1 MSDCIFCKIIEGEI
15 PSYTIYEDLE
25 FKVILDAFPSGKG
38 HTLILPKKHIENV
51 FDIDDELLSK
61 AHQLAK
67 KVAKAVKDHL
77 GCEGV
82 NILQNNGSCAGQ
94 TVFHYHIHIIPRNTD
109 DGMRFGW
116 KTKEM
121 SKEIFEAI
129 KGGIG
134 SHLY

>member
-15 PSYTIYEDLE
+15 PSYTIYEDLD
-25 FKVILDAFPSGKG
+25 FKVILDAFPSGEG

-51 FDIDDELLSK
+51 FDIDDTLLAK

-67 KVAKAVKDHL
+67 KVATGVKNYLD
-77 GCEGV
+77 CEGL

-94 TVFHYHIHIIPRNTD
+94 TVFHYHIHIIPRNPE
-109 DGMRFGW
+109 DGLKFGW
-116 KTKEM
+116 KTQEL
-121 SKEIFEAI
+121 SKEDFEKI

-134 SHLY
+134 SYIH